1 MVVGIALSR
10 RRVRRERIGVD
21 LRITSAPAECR
32 PSPQDVVSKDT
43 LAPESLVLGHQRRKI
58 DLCAPLLVYSF
69 PPPCS
74 LAFTSITCVRCRSLM
89 RVPRPPKPSASP
101 ACAAIFYKLP
111 KQNAP
116 ISLPPALVP
125 LSMA

>member
-1 MVVGIALSR
+1 MVVVIALSR

-21 LRITSAPAECR
+21 LRITSAAAECR
-32 PSPQDVVSKDT
+32 PRPPDVVSKNT

-74 LAFTSITCVRCRSLM
+74 LAFISINCVTLRSLM
-89 RVPRPPKPSASP
+89 RVQRPPKPSASP
-101 ACAAIFYKLP
+101 ACAAIFYRLP
-111 KQNAP
+111 KPNAP
-116 ISLPPALVP
+116 VSLQPALVP
-125 LSMA
+125 RSMP